1 MSSKINI
8 WVAKRDF
15 LSQQAV
21 FDCDTTQ
28 ILQVSRLAEAV
39 DMSVGGLVQWRT
51 VAGLSRN
58 ICYSV
63 NVDD

>member
-51 VAGLSRN
+51 VAGLSPN
-58 ICYSV
+58 IQYIIPST
-63 NVDD
+63 